1 MSRLSIEGLQSKPE
15 ETFQAKDLEIC
26 EVFMRKG
33 STVGLY
39 FMRVKPVSYILNSSL
54 VQDKLAAG
62 YVMAIGLE
70 NGTLYFIA
78 GSEAIRKVTSATLK
92 VQV

>member
-1 MSRLSIEGLQSKPE
+1 MGTLTIEGIQARPE
-15 ETFQAKDLEIC
+15 AATKASDLEYC

-39 FMRVKPVSYILNSSL
+39 FMRVKPISYLLNSSL
-54 VQDKLAAG
+54 VQDKLASG
-62 YVMAIGLE
+62 HILVVGLE
-70 NGTLYFIA
+70 NGSLYFI
-78 GSEAIRKVTSATLK
+78 GGTEPVKKVQSATLK